1 MKNYMKFIYLLLLLL
16 PTSISANQD
25 SILNEGYFVNASSS
39 DSVKV
44 ERSGDRLIL
53 TMKNGSNI
61 NLDLSEGKFQHQN
74 IFGDTHLELIIK
86 NPERF
91 RLIDRK
97 TSKVAEFSLAEKLGI
112 FNKLITILVG
122 SALLISIFQAYLKVN
137 KIWKRKKIEEV
148 ANSISIVASLLG
160 FAVLLPFL
168 LNSLI
173 NTHDYPAAGK
183 SLIGLILAALW
194 SLISVGYFVESN
206 RGKGLFRLLI
216 DALSLE
222 KKEHTDL
229 IFSILR
235 PPDEQKIIQI
245 LIKLSA
251 IDGEVAVEEIKLIK
265 EFAEKW
271 RIDIPNLKPGKPE
284 EVTNLVD
291 LKDLVQSYLDEKPD
305 VEVAKGLSD
314 MITLMTE
321 ADHKVTL
328 EENMAV
334 AEFSG
339 MISNYVNT
347 EKERKVEMFEVNIV
361 PQGEKQ
367 IRAIKE
373 LLPKLKSVHDRGG
386 EVFKIGDFFSEEYSD
401 AVCEKYIN
409 LGIYSNT
416 VRIKAEPDRG

>member
-1 MKNYMKFIYLLLLLL
+1 ML

-25 SILNEGYFVNASSS
+25 SILTEGYFVNTSSS
-39 DSVKV
+39 DSIKV
-44 ERSGDRLIL
+44 ERSGDGLIL

-61 NLDLSEGKFQHQN
+61 NLDLSEGKYQHQN
-74 IFGDTHLELIIK
+74 IFGDAHLELIIK

-91 RLIDRK
+91 KLIDSK

-122 SALLISIFQAYLKVN
+122 SALIISVFQAYLKVN
-137 KIWKRKKIEEV
+137 KIWKRKNIEDV

-173 NTHDYPAAGK
+173 NTNDYPAAGK

-229 IFSILR
+229 LYSILS
-235 PPDEQKIIQI
+235 PPDEQKIILI

-251 IDGEVAVEEIKLIK
+251 IDGEVAPEEIKLIK
-265 EFAEKW
+265 EFADKW
-271 RIDIPNLKPGKPE
+271 RIDIPNLQPGKPE

-305 VEVAKGLSD
+305 VEVAKGLRD

-328 EENMAV
+328 EEAMAV

-347 EKERKVEMFEVNIV
+347 EKDRKVDMFEVNIV

-367 IRAIKE
+367 LRAIKE
-373 LLPKLKSVHDRGG
+373 LLPKLNSVHDRGG

-409 LGIYSNT
+409 LGLYSNS
-416 VRIKAEPDRG
+416 VRIRAEPDKG

>member
-1 MKNYMKFIYLLLLLL
+1 MNFIYILLLIL

-25 SILNEGYFVNASSS
+25 SILTEGYFVNTSSS
-39 DSVKV
+39 DSVQV
-44 ERSGDRLIL
+44 ERSGDRLTL

-61 NLDLSEGKFQHQN
+61 NLDLSGGKFQHPK
-74 IFGDTHLELIIK
+74 ILGDSHLELIIK
-86 NPERF
+86 NSESF
-91 RLIDRK
+91 ELIDRE
-97 TSKVAEFSLAEKLGI
+97 TSKVAVFNLAEKLGI

-122 SALLISIFQAYLKVN
+122 SALIIAIFQAYLKVN

-173 NTHDYPAAGK
+173 NTNDYPAAGK
-183 SLIGLILAALW
+183 SLIGLVLAALW

-206 RGKGLFRLLI
+206 RGKGLFRLII

-229 IFSILR
+229 IYSILR
-235 PPDEQKIIQI
+235 PTDKQKIIQI

-251 IDGEVAVEEIKLIK
+251 IDGEVAAEEIKLIK
-265 EFAEKW
+265 EFADKW
-271 RIDIPNLKPGKPE
+271 RIDIPNLQPGKPE

-305 VEVAKGLSD
+305 VEVAKGLRD
-314 MITLMTE
+314 MITLMSE

-328 EENMAV
+328 EEAMAV

-339 MISNYVNT
+339 MIGNYVNA
-347 EKERKVEMFEVNIV
+347 EKDRKVDMFEVNIV

-367 IRAIKE
+367 LRAIKE
-373 LLPKLKSVHDRGG
+373 LLPKLNSVHDRGG

-409 LGIYSNT
+409 LGLYSNS
-416 VRIKAEPDRG
+416 VRIKAEPDKG

>member
-1 MKNYMKFIYLLLLLL
+1 M
-16 PTSISANQD
+16 
-25 SILNEGYFVNASSS
+25 
-39 DSVKV
+39 
-44 ERSGDRLIL
+44 
-53 TMKNGSNI
+53 
-61 NLDLSEGKFQHQN
+61 
-74 IFGDTHLELIIK
+74 
-86 NPERF
+86 
-91 RLIDRK
+91 
-97 TSKVAEFSLAEKLGI
+97 AEKLGI

-122 SALLISIFQAYLKVN
+122 SALIISIFQAYLKVN

-160 FAVLLPFL
+160 FTVLLPFL

-173 NTHDYPAAGK
+173 NTNDYPAAGK
-183 SLIGLILAALW
+183 SLIGLVLAALW
-194 SLISVGYFVESN
+194 SLISMGYFVESN

-216 DALSLE
+216 EALYLE

-229 IFSILR
+229 IYSILS

-251 IDGEVAVEEIKLIK
+251 IDGEVAPEEIKLIK
-265 EFAEKW
+265 EFADKW
-271 RIDIPNLKPGKPE
+271 RIDIPNLQPGKPE

-305 VEVAKGLSD
+305 VEVAKGLRD

-328 EENMAV
+328 EEAMAV

-339 MISNYVNT
+339 MIGNYVNA
-347 EKERKVEMFEVNIV
+347 EKDRKVDMFEVNIV

-367 IRAIKE
+367 LRAIKE
-373 LLPKLKSVHDRGG
+373 LLPKLNSVHDRGG

-416 VRIKAEPDRG
+416 VRIKAESNKG

>member
-1 MKNYMKFIYLLLLLL
+1 MNFIYILLLIL

-25 SILNEGYFVNASSS
+25 SILTEGYFVNTSSS
-39 DSVKV
+39 DSVQV
-44 ERSGDRLIL
+44 ERSGDKLTL
-53 TMKNGSNI
+53 TMKNGSKI

-74 IFGDTHLELIIK
+74 IFGDAHLELIIK

-91 RLIDRK
+91 ELIDRE

-122 SALLISIFQAYLKVN
+122 SALIIAIFQAYLKVN

-173 NTHDYPAAGK
+173 NTNDYPAAGK
-183 SLIGLILAALW
+183 SLIGLVLAALW

-206 RGKGLFRLLI
+206 RGKGLFRLII

-229 IFSILR
+229 IYSILR
-235 PPDEQKIIQI
+235 PTDKQKIIQI

-251 IDGEVAVEEIKLIK
+251 IDGEVAAEEIKLIK
-265 EFAEKW
+265 EFADKW
-271 RIDIPNLKPGKPE
+271 RIDIPNLQPGKPE

-305 VEVAKGLSD
+305 VEVAKGLRD
-314 MITLMTE
+314 MITLMSE

-328 EENMAV
+328 EEAMAV

-339 MISNYVNT
+339 MIGNYVNA
-347 EKERKVEMFEVNIV
+347 EKDRKVDMFEVNIV

-367 IRAIKE
+367 LRAIKE
-373 LLPKLKSVHDRGG
+373 LLPKLNSVHDRGG

-409 LGIYSNT
+409 LGLYSNS
-416 VRIKAEPDRG
+416 VRKKAESDKG

>member
-1 MKNYMKFIYLLLLLL
+1 MKFIYIIFLLL
-16 PTSISANQD
+16 PTTISANQD
-25 SILNEGYFVNASSS
+25 SILTEGYFVNSTSS
-39 DSVKV
+39 DKVKV

-53 TMKNGSNI
+53 TMGNGSNI
-61 NLDLSEGKFQHQN
+61 NLDLFEGKYRHQN
-74 IFGDTHLELIIK
+74 IFGDSHLELIIK
-86 NPERF
+86 NPEKF
-91 RLIDRK
+91 KLVDRR
-97 TSKVAEFSLAEKLGI
+97 TSNIAEFSLAEKLGI

-137 KIWKRKKIEEV
+137 KIWKRKKIEDV

-173 NTHDYPAAGK
+173 NTNDYPAAGK

-194 SLISVGYFVESN
+194 SLISMGYFVESN

-216 DALSLE
+216 DALALE
-222 KKEHTDL
+222 KKEHTNL
-229 IFSILR
+229 IFSILS

-251 IDGEVAVEEIKLIK
+251 IDDEVAIEEIKLIK
-265 EFAEKW
+265 EFADKW
-271 RIDIPNLKPGKPE
+271 GIDIPNLKPGKPE

-291 LKDLVQSYLDEKPD
+291 LNDLVQSYLDEKPE
-305 VEVAKGLSD
+305 VEVAKGLRD
-314 MITLMTE
+314 IITLMTE

-328 EENMAV
+328 EESIAV

-339 MISNYVNT
+339 MISNYINT
-347 EKERKVEMFEVNIV
+347 EKDRKVDMFEVNIV

-367 IRAIKE
+367 LRAIKE

-386 EVFKIGDFFSEEYSD
+386 EVFKIGDFYSEEYSD
-401 AVCEKYIN
+401 AVCEKYID

-416 VRIKAEPDRG
+416 VKIKAQPDKVVTI

>member
-1 MKNYMKFIYLLLLLL
+1 MKFIYIIFLLL
-16 PTSISANQD
+16 PTTISANQD
-25 SILNEGYFVNASSS
+25 PILTEGYFVNSTSS
-39 DSVKV
+39 DKVKV

-53 TMKNGSNI
+53 TMGNGSNI
-61 NLDLSEGKFQHQN
+61 NLDLFEGKYRHQN
-74 IFGDTHLELIIK
+74 IFGDSHLELIIK
-86 NPERF
+86 NPEKF
-91 RLIDRK
+91 KLVDRR
-97 TSKVAEFSLAEKLGI
+97 TSNIAEFSLAEKLGI

-137 KIWKRKKIEEV
+137 KIWKRKKIEDV

-173 NTHDYPAAGK
+173 NTNDYPAAGK

-194 SLISVGYFVESN
+194 SLISMGYFVESN

-216 DALSLE
+216 DALTLE
-222 KKEHTDL
+222 KKEHTNL
-229 IFSILR
+229 IFSILS

-251 IDGEVAVEEIKLIK
+251 IDDEVAIEEIKLIK
-265 EFAEKW
+265 EFADKW
-271 RIDIPNLKPGKPE
+271 GIDIPNLKPGKPE

-291 LKDLVQSYLDEKPD
+291 LNDLVQSYLDEKPE
-305 VEVAKGLSD
+305 VEVAKGLRD
-314 MITLMTE
+314 IITLMTE

-328 EENMAV
+328 EESIAV

-339 MISNYVNT
+339 MISNYINT
-347 EKERKVEMFEVNIV
+347 EKDRKVDMFEVNIV

-367 IRAIKE
+367 LRAIKE

-386 EVFKIGDFFSEEYSD
+386 EVFKIGDFYSEEYSD
-401 AVCEKYIN
+401 AVCEKYID

-416 VRIKAEPDRG
+416 VKIKAQPDKVVTI

>member
-1 MKNYMKFIYLLLLLL
+1 ML

-25 SILNEGYFVNASSS
+25 SILTEGYFVNTSSS
-39 DSVKV
+39 DSIKV

-74 IFGDTHLELIIK
+74 IFGDAHLELVIK

-91 RLIDRK
+91 KLIDSK

-137 KIWKRKKIEEV
+137 KIWKRKKIEDV

-173 NTHDYPAAGK
+173 NTNDYPAAGK

-194 SLISVGYFVESN
+194 SLISMGYFVESN

-216 DALSLE
+216 DALALE
-222 KKEHTDL
+222 KKEHTNL
-229 IFSILR
+229 IFSILS

-251 IDGEVAVEEIKLIK
+251 IDDEVAIEEIKLIK
-265 EFAEKW
+265 EFADKW
-271 RIDIPNLKPGKPE
+271 GIDIPNLKPGKPE

-291 LKDLVQSYLDEKPD
+291 LNDLVQSYLDEKPE
-305 VEVAKGLSD
+305 VEVAKGLRD

-321 ADHKVTL
+321 ADQIGR
-328 EENMAV
+328 A
-334 AEFSG
+334 SCR
-339 MISNYVNT
+339 
-347 EKERKVEMFEVNIV
+347 ERV
-361 PQGEKQ
+361 
-367 IRAIKE
+367 
-373 LLPKLKSVHDRGG
+373 
-386 EVFKIGDFFSEEYSD
+386 
-401 AVCEKYIN
+401 
-409 LGIYSNT
+409 
-416 VRIKAEPDRG
+416 

>member
-1 MKNYMKFIYLLLLLL
+1 MENYMKFIYLLLLLL

-53 TMKNGSNI
+53 AMKNGSNI

-284 EVTNLVD
+284 EVTNLVE
-291 LKDLVQSYLDEKPD
+291 LKGLVQSYLDEKPD
-305 VEVAKGLSD
+305 IEVAKGLKD

-328 EENMAV
+328 EEAMAV

-339 MISNYVNT
+339 MVSNYIYI
-347 EKERKVEMFEVNIV
+347 EKDRNVDMFEVNIV

-367 IRAIKE
+367 LRAIKE
-373 LLPKLKSVHDRGG
+373 LLPKLKPVHDRGG

-416 VRIKAEPDRG
+416 VRIKQRPEKI

>member
-1 MKNYMKFIYLLLLLL
+1 MNFIYILLLIL

-25 SILNEGYFVNASSS
+25 SILTEGHFVTSSSS

-44 ERSGDRLIL
+44 ERSNDRLTL
-53 TMKNGSNI
+53 TMKNGSII
-61 NLDLSEGKFQHQN
+61 NLDLSEGKFQHQK
-74 IFGDTHLELIIK
+74 IIGDAHLELIIK
-86 NPERF
+86 NSERF
-91 RLIDRK
+91 ELIDREN
-97 TSKVAEFSLAEKLGI
+97 SKADVFSLVEKLGI

-122 SALLISIFQAYLKVN
+122 SALIISIFQAYLKVN
-137 KIWKRKKIEEV
+137 KIWKRKKIADV

-173 NTHDYPAAGK
+173 NTNDYPAAGK
-183 SLIGLILAALW
+183 SLIGLVLAALW

-206 RGKGLFRLLI
+206 RGKGLLRLFI

-229 IFSILR
+229 IFSVLR

-251 IDGEVAVEEIKLIK
+251 IDGEVAPEEIKLIK
-265 EFAEKW
+265 EFADKW
-271 RIDIPNLKPGKPE
+271 RIDISNLQPGKPE

-305 VEVAKGLSD
+305 VEVAKGLRD

-328 EENMAV
+328 EEAMAV

-339 MISNYVNT
+339 MIGKYVNV
-347 EKERKVEMFEVNIV
+347 EKGRKVDMFFTLGNDIY
-361 PQGEKQ
+361 
-367 IRAIKE
+367 
-373 LLPKLKSVHDRGG
+373 LKH
-386 EVFKIGDFFSEEYSD
+386 
-401 AVCEKYIN
+401 IN
-409 LGIYSNT
+409 LTAFFNIDIFTNHATEFCHCHGLFQSYFMIGLSH
-416 VRIKAEPDRG
+416 

>member
-1 MKNYMKFIYLLLLLL
+1 MKFIYIIFLLL
-16 PTSISANQD
+16 PTTISANQD
-25 SILNEGYFVNASSS
+25 SILTEGYFVNSTSS
-39 DSVKV
+39 DKVKV

-53 TMKNGSNI
+53 TMGNGSNI
-61 NLDLSEGKFQHQN
+61 NLDLFEGKYRHQN
-74 IFGDTHLELIIK
+74 IFGDSHLELIIK
-86 NPERF
+86 NPEKF
-91 RLIDRK
+91 KLVDRR
-97 TSKVAEFSLAEKLGI
+97 TSNIAEFSLAEKLGI

-137 KIWKRKKIEEV
+137 KIWKRKKIEDV

-173 NTHDYPAAGK
+173 NTNDYPAAGK

-194 SLISVGYFVESN
+194 SLISMGYFVESN

-216 DALSLE
+216 DALTLE
-222 KKEHTDL
+222 KKEHTNL
-229 IFSILR
+229 IFSILS

-251 IDGEVAVEEIKLIK
+251 IDDEVAIEEIKLIK
-265 EFAEKW
+265 EFADKW
-271 RIDIPNLKPGKPE
+271 GIDIPNLKPGKPE

-291 LKDLVQSYLDEKPD
+291 LNDLVQSYLDEKPE
-305 VEVAKGLSD
+305 VEVAKGLRD
-314 MITLMTE
+314 IITLMTE

-328 EENMAV
+328 EESIAV

-339 MISNYVNT
+339 MISNYINT
-347 EKERKVEMFEVNIV
+347 EKDRKVDMFEVNIV

-367 IRAIKE
+367 LRAIKE

-386 EVFKIGDFFSEEYSD
+386 EVFKIGDFYSEEYSD
-401 AVCEKYIN
+401 AVCEKYID

-416 VRIKAEPDRG
+416 VKIKAPPDKVVTI

>member
-1 MKNYMKFIYLLLLLL
+1 MKFIYIIFLLL
-16 PTSISANQD
+16 PTTISANQD
-25 SILNEGYFVNASSS
+25 SILTEGYFVNSTSS
-39 DSVKV
+39 DKVKV

-53 TMKNGSNI
+53 TMGNGSNI
-61 NLDLSEGKFQHQN
+61 NLDLFEGKYRHQN
-74 IFGDTHLELIIK
+74 IFGDSHLELIIK
-86 NPERF
+86 NPEKF
-91 RLIDRK
+91 KLVDRR
-97 TSKVAEFSLAEKLGI
+97 TSNIAEFSLAEKLGI

-137 KIWKRKKIEEV
+137 KIWKRKKIEDV

-173 NTHDYPAAGK
+173 NTNDYPAAGK

-194 SLISVGYFVESN
+194 SLISMGYFVESN

-216 DALSLE
+216 DALTLE
-222 KKEHTDL
+222 KKEHTNL
-229 IFSILR
+229 IFSILS

-251 IDGEVAVEEIKLIK
+251 IDDEVAIEEIKLIK
-265 EFAEKW
+265 EFADKW
-271 RIDIPNLKPGKPE
+271 GIDIPNLKPGKPE

-291 LKDLVQSYLDEKPD
+291 LNDLVQSYLDEKPE
-305 VEVAKGLSD
+305 VEVAKGLRD
-314 MITLMTE
+314 IITLMTE

-328 EENMAV
+328 EESIAV

-339 MISNYVNT
+339 MISNYINT
-347 EKERKVEMFEVNIV
+347 EKDRKVDMFEVNIV

-367 IRAIKE
+367 LRAIKE

-386 EVFKIGDFFSEEYSD
+386 EVFKIGDFYSEEYSD
-401 AVCEKYIN
+401 AVCEKYID

-416 VRIKAEPDRG
+416 VKIKAQPDKVVTI